1 LLYGPPGTGKT
12 MLAKGICSFNKAT
25 FFNCSASSLISKYR
39 GDSEKII
46 RCLFTA
52 ARIVAPSV
60 IFIDEIDAIASS
72 RSSDFEHEASRRM
85 KTELFAQ
92 IDGLTSKLAGNTVS
106 LAILE

>member
-1 LLYGPPGTGKT
+1 MYGPPGTGKT

-25 FFNCSASSLISKYR
+25 FFNCSAASLISKYR
-39 GDSEKII
+39 GDSEKIV

-52 ARIVAPSV
+52 ARIVSPSV

-72 RSSDFEHEASRRM
+72 RSSDMEHEASRRM

-92 IDGLTSKLAGNTVS
+92 IDGLTSKLAGNTV
-106 LAILE
+106 